1 MRPQLDSRWGL
12 VALGAPD
19 FLPVPEPIL
28 VPAVRVPAQKR
39 GRRVPGEEPAPYVRL
54 LGEEGGTGVDKQA
67 TVYIAR
73 VLSVHQ
79 QFGGG

>member
-19 FLPVPEPIL
+19 FLPVPELIL
-28 VPAVRVPAQKR
+28 VPAERVPAQKEGAASR
-39 GRRVPGEEPAPYVRL
+39 GEEPAPYVRL

-67 TVYIAR
+67 TAYIAR
-73 VLSVHQ
+73 VLSEHQ
-79 QFGGG
+79 KFGGG